1 MNLSYRTYRIPKGKS
16 GKFRKISEPN
26 EELKAWQLGVLKKL
40 YEVKPHLV
48 NHGFVPSKSIAT
60 NAKPHVG
67 KTNVLSL
74 DIEKFFPNTNKTKVS
89 KILKEKFPEYE
100 NVIER
105 FLLNGSL
112 PQGAPTSPYIAN
124 FALDRFDEIIYEYT
138 QLNNI
143 SYTRYADDLTF
154 SWIGKIDLKV
164 FLSFL
169 NENLRE
175 SKYRFAK
182 RKTKLMHKSKRQIVT
197 GIIVNEKL
205 NIPYEVRNN
214 LRAYNHLI
222 ETDNFEK
229 SKINWVNGLNG
240 YLNMKNI

>member
-26 EELKAWQLGVLKKL
+26 EELKAWQLGALKKL
-40 YEVKPHLV
+40 YKVKPHLV

-124 FALDRFDEIIYEYT
+124 FALDRFDEIIY
-138 QLNNI
+138 
-143 SYTRYADDLTF
+143 
-154 SWIGKIDLKV
+154 
-164 FLSFL
+164 
-169 NENLRE
+169 
-175 SKYRFAK
+175 
-182 RKTKLMHKSKRQIVT
+182 
-197 GIIVNEKL
+197 
-205 NIPYEVRNN
+205 
-214 LRAYNHLI
+214 
-222 ETDNFEK
+222 
-229 SKINWVNGLNG
+229 
-240 YLNMKNI
+240 